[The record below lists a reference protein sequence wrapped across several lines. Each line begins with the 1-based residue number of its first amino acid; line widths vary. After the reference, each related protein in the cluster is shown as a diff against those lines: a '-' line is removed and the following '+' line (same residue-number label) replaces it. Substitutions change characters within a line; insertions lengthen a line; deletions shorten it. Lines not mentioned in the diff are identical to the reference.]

1 MELISKLIPEDI
13 NNNSTL
19 KKLYSEQGTK
29 LDLAIVLVNLRKDIG
44 WSKMQL
50 AKKLSIPRTIIEM
63 IENGDVLPTMTFL
76 RLLAYV
82 TWKNYVFHLYNQI
95 VYKYVILQSSLK
107 ISNGLYLFILLN
119 CRRSGEDS
127 IGKRKVN

>member
-1 MELISKLIPEDI
+1 MELISKLIQEDI

-44 WSKMQL
+44 WSKTQL

-63 IENGDVLPTMTFL
+63 IENGDILPTMTFL

-82 TWKNYVFHLYNQI
+82 T
-95 VYKYVILQSSLK
+95 
-107 ISNGLYLFILLN
+107 
-119 CRRSGEDS
+119 
-127 IGKRKVN
+127 

>member
-1 MELISKLIPEDI
+1 MELISKLIQADI
-13 NNNSTL
+13 NNDSTL
-19 KKLYSEQGTK
+19 KKLYNEQGTK

-44 WSKMQL
+44 WSQMKL

-82 TWKNYVFHLYNQI
+82 T
-95 VYKYVILQSSLK
+95 
-107 ISNGLYLFILLN
+107 
-119 CRRSGEDS
+119 
-127 IGKRKVN
+127 